1 MQFAVNVFCSADNS
15 AVMEWVVR
23 ESVQKRINHTPVKSC
38 AEQNEG
44 FVISFFFFLKQNV
57 SSLHLPLLN
66 TFLVQCL
73 GYLLFEGNS
82 KDFIVST

>member
-15 AVMEWVVR
+15 AVMEWLVR

-44 FVISFFFFLKQNV
+44 FVISFFFF
-57 SSLHLPLLN
+57 
-66 TFLVQCL
+66 F
-73 GYLLFEGNS
+73 F
-82 KDFIVST
+82 